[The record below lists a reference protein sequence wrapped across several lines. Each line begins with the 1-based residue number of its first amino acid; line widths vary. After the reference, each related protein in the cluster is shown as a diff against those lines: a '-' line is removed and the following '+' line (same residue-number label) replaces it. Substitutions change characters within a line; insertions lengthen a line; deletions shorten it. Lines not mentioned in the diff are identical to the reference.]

1 MNEIANESQEHPSPE
16 GGQEGENQPQG
27 KTAAMAVYILYI
39 ASVVFGLLA
48 LVGVITAYIARG
60 NSDAI
65 RHSHF
70 TFQIRTFWIAILFG
84 VISFALIFTV
94 VLIPLAWIMGLGL
107 FIWTLTRNIKGLM
120 CLTDNKVIDNPTSWL
135 FG

>member
-1 MNEIANESQEHPSPE
+1 MNEIANQPQGHPSPE
-16 GGQEGENQPQG
+16 GGQEGESQPQG
-27 KTAAMAVYILYI
+27 KTAAMVVYILYI

-48 LVGVITAYIARG
+48 LIGIVTAYIARG

-84 VISFALIFTV
+84 MISFALIFTV

-120 CLTDNKVIDNPTSWL
+120 RLSDNKAIDNPTSWL